1 MADPN
6 IDPAVAV
13 CFKVTVAGQDLGA
26 FTACEGLGFEV
37 TVEPVVEGGNHG
49 FVHQLPGRI
58 KYTNVKLTR
67 PVTKDTAKI
76 AKWVASMATSPKR
89 TTASITAMTSNY
101 QPVVQWGLVDVIPI
115 KWTGP
120 QLSVDSPKVATE
132 TLELAHH
139 GFDPSTTGPAPGA
152 L

>member
-1 MADPN
+1 
-6 IDPAVAV
+6 V
-13 CFKVTVAGQDLGA
+13 CFAVQVAGQDMGA
-26 FTACEGLGFEV
+26 FTSCEGLGFEV
-37 TVEPVVEGGNHG
+37 TVLPYEEGGNHG

-67 PVTKDTAKI
+67 AVTKDTAKI
-76 AKWVASMATSPKR
+76 AEWVAKMAFTPER
-89 TTASITAMTSNY
+89 TTASITAMTSTF
-101 QPVVQWGLVDVIPI
+101 QPVVRWGLLGVIPVR
-115 KWTGP
+115 WTGP

-152 L
+152 R

>member
-13 CFKVTVAGQDLGA
+13 CFSVKLGVLDLGT

-37 TVEPVVEGGNHG
+37 TVEPVTEGGNHL
-49 FVHQLPGRI
+49 FIHQLPGRI
-58 KYTNVKLTR
+58 KYTNIKLTR
-67 PVTKDTAKI
+67 AVTKDTAKV
-76 AKWVASMATSPKR
+76 ASWVASMASKPVR
-89 TTASITAMTSNY
+89 TTASITAMTSLS
-101 QPVVQWGLVDVIPI
+101 QPVATWSLIGVIPI

-139 GFDPSTTGPAPGA
+139 GFDPSAGA
-152 L
+152 